1 MCADWVTRC
10 FITKKISWVSTR
22 SMSEKPI
29 SPYRDIHEQFA
40 NDAAFLW
47 SLRSVA
53 LNQPNHNQTDI
64 TELERRLDAQL
75 DGLMTAPDDAWEL
88 CEAALELNQAGEVFA
103 ASVLAFRSL
112 DINKIQRAVE
122 AGLASPQG
130 FKGIT
135 AALAWLPDR
144 ICHSW
149 IKKFLAS
156 KDLHHKHLAVAA
168 CSLRREDPR
177 DYLTAIL
184 QRDDCRECKPLYAR
198 ALRLIGE
205 LKRRDLSSVL
215 SIAMQ
220 SDHPDIIF
228 WSTWSAALLG
238 DKSAASRLHPFT
250 QTDTPYQQK
259 AIDLAFR
266 ALPVE
271 DARRWIGQLAALPQ
285 QTRSV
290 IKATAALGDPHAVSW
305 LITQMRIPNYSRLA
319 GEAFTSITGIDLEH
333 NKLAL
338 TELPNLDHQLPN
350 DDSEDANVAMHKDDR
365 LPFPDVDKVAA
376 IWQKYQQRF
385 IASQRYFMGQQPT
398 PEHLAHIFA
407 TGNQRQRKAAALELA
422 LCQPQQLLL
431 NHAAKGL
438 TEQ

>member
-1 MCADWVTRC
+1 MCAASVTRS
-10 FITKKISWVSTR
+10 FTTKKILWVNAR
-22 SMSEKPI
+22 NMSEKPTN
-29 SPYRDIHEQFA
+29 PYRDIYEQFA

-47 SLRSVA
+47 QLRSVA
-53 LNQPNHNQTDI
+53 LNQPNYNQTDI
-64 TELERRLDAQL
+64 AELERRIEAQL
-75 DGLMTAPDDAWEL
+75 DGLMTAPDDSWEL
-88 CEAALELNQAGEVFA
+88 CEAALELNQTGEVFA

-130 FKGIT
+130 FKGLT

-149 IKKFLAS
+149 IKKFLTS
-156 KDLHHKHLAVAA
+156 KDLHHKHLAIAA

-184 QRDDCRECKPLYAR
+184 QRDDCLDYKPLYAR
-198 ALRLIGE
+198 SLRLIGE
-205 LKRRDLSSVL
+205 LKRRDLSSFL
-215 SIAMQ
+215 PAAMQ

-238 DKSAASRLHPFT
+238 DKSAVSRLHPFT
-250 QTDTPYQQK
+250 QTANAYQLK

-266 ALPVE
+266 ALPIE
-271 DARRWIGQLAALPQ
+271 DARRWIGQLAEQPQ
-285 QTRSV
+285 QTRQV
-290 IKATAALGDPHAVSW
+290 IKATAALGDPHAVNW
-305 LITQMRIPNYSRLA
+305 LIAQMRTPAHSRLA
-319 GEAFTSITGIDLEH
+319 GEAFTSITGIDLEQ

-338 TELPNLDHQLPN
+338 TELPDLDHQLPN
-350 DDSEDANVAMHKDDR
+350 DDPEDENVAMNEDDR

-385 IASQRYFMGQQPT
+385 VAGQRYFMGSSIT
-398 PEHLAHIFA
+398 PEHLNHIYA
-407 TGNQRQRKAAALELA
+407 TGYQRQRKAAALELS
-422 LCQPQQLLL
+422 LLQPNQFLL
-431 NHAAKGL
+431 NYAAKGL
-438 TEQ
+438 TE

>member
-1 MCADWVTRC
+1 MCAASVTRS
-10 FITKKISWVSTR
+10 FTTKKILWVNAS

-29 SPYRDIHEQFA
+29 NPYRDIYEQFA
-40 NDAAFLW
+40 NDAAFFWL
-47 SLRSVA
+47 LRSVA
-53 LNQPNHNQTDI
+53 LNQPNYNQADVA
-64 TELERRLDAQL
+64 ELERRIEAQL

-88 CEAALELNQAGEVFA
+88 CEAALDMNQAGEVFA

-122 AGLASPQG
+122 AGLASQQG
-130 FKGIT
+130 FKGLT
-135 AALAWLPDR
+135 SALAWLPDR
-144 ICHSW
+144 ISHSW
-149 IKKFLAS
+149 IKKFLTS
-156 KDLHHKHLAVAA
+156 KDLGHKYLAIAT

-184 QRDDCRECKPLYAR
+184 QRDDCLEYKPLYVR

-215 SIAMQ
+215 PIAMQ

-238 DKSAASRLHPFT
+238 DKSAVSRLHPFT
-250 QTDTPYQQK
+250 QTENPYQQK

-266 ALPVE
+266 ALSVE
-271 DARRWIGQLAALPQ
+271 DARRWIGQLAALPK
-285 QTRSV
+285 QTRQV
-290 IKATAALGDPHAVSW
+290 IKATAALGDPHAINW
-305 LITQMRIPNYSRLA
+305 LIAQMRIPAYSRLA
-319 GEAFTSITGIDLEH
+319 GEAFTYITGIDLEF

-338 TELPNLDHQLPN
+338 TELPDLDHQLPN
-350 DDSEDANVAMHKDDR
+350 DDPEDDNVAINEDDR

-385 IASQRYFMGQQPT
+385 IAGQRYFMGANIT
-398 PEHLAHIFA
+398 SEHLNQIYAN
-407 TGNQRQRKAAALELA
+407 GNQRQRKAAALELS
-422 LCQPQQLLL
+422 LLQPNQFLL
-431 NHAAKGL
+431 NYAAKGL
-438 TEQ
+438 TE